1 MDVRQPKWTYVHS
14 LLPEKGHPLS
24 DKPEVDLVRRA
35 VSALNAGDI
44 EGYLSGFALDCL
56 RWVGGL
62 GLALTVPDI
71 RDNLGQLFAAFD
83 QLHLD
88 EDLLFGGDGHVCA
101 RWTLRGVHTGE
112 YGGIAPTH
120 REIAV
125 DTCEVYTFTGAKVTE
140 CYVYGESMSLFN
152 QLSGEPA

>member
-1 MDVRQPKWTYVHS
+1 MNVRQPKWTSVHR
-14 LLPEKGHPLS
+14 LVPGKGHPLS
-24 DKPEVDLVRRA
+24 DNPEVNLVRRA
-35 VSALNAGDI
+35 VAALNAGDI

-62 GLALTVPDI
+62 GVALTVPDI

-83 QLHLD
+83 NLHLE

-125 DTCEVYTFTGAKVTE
+125 GTCEVYTFTGDKVTE
-140 CYVYGESMSLFN
+140 CHVYGESMSLFN
-152 QLSGEPA
+152 QLSGERA